1 MLDGAAKVKKLLAKA
16 VELGQSA
23 VASTDHG
30 NVFSHY
36 DMWSTAQE
44 MREKDGVDIRV
55 ILGCELYVAP
65 ASRFHKAP
73 IFWGSRGNSGSKGD
87 SETKDVSGAGAFT
100 HMTMVATNGPGLNA
114 LFELTSRASIEGAYA
129 KVGPTK
135 PRIDAELLA
144 EVIDNWPGAQLVG
157 TTGCPSG
164 AVQTRLR
171 LGQWDKA
178 LEEAAVWRDILG
190 EGNYFVELMDHGNGF
205 EAASRPQLMEL
216 AKAMNLPLLA
226 TNDSHY
232 VEPTQAK
239 MHDALLCQPP
249 GTLVRRVVPR
259 LQGGGVPGGQVVVT
273 EEVPIEEVRAG
284 DRVVSWDGKHRR
296 GAIRKR
302 GSLVTQVASREYSG
316 EIVGVQTPTGATS
329 RYTSDHKTVVRLDTR
344 LEGGN
349 YVVYLMRKG
358 DWFRVGVTQYRRDGG
373 GVDRVRAGHDLGPM
387 YRLKEEQADAIWI
400 LSVHETMDQAR
411 EQEAWVGFKHN
422 IPTWTFTK
430 PDMRAGGRKA
440 FYADLWDRVGN
451 LTSRGEKC
459 LAEFGRDIRF
469 PLLTKGSL
477 FIVKPQVLHACNLMS
492 GMLVCEPEPGTTQ
505 TYDATGTW
513 KPVEVFREDYVG
525 TVYSMNVE
533 GDHTYVADGIVTHN
547 CLQMGKKLSDTD
559 RMKFDG
565 SGYHLRSAKE
575 MRDLFKELPEAC
587 DNTLEIA
594 DRVAPDAYDE
604 VLSYKDDL
612 LPEYPVPDGHTPA
625 TYLREVVTIG
635 LQQKYPDPEG
645 PDQIQQEAW
654 DRVLGYEIPVIE
666 RMNYPSYMLM
676 VWDFVKWARENNIR
690 VGPGRGSAAGS
701 GTSYALDI
709 TTVPTLEHG
718 LLFERFINPER
729 VSPPD
734 VDVDF
739 EKLKRDQVFR
749 YLAERWGEENVC
761 RIQTLGTIK
770 AKAAL
775 KDAGRVLG
783 KPYGLGEKLTKAFP
797 KAISGFDAPLSC
809 VVDEESPR
817 YADAQD
823 FRDLLA
829 KEVGAQEVYDLACE
843 LEGLI
848 RSTGVHACGFVVS
861 SRPLMGRIPLVW
873 SEKDQQMVSGFPN
886 ASVLEPMGFLK
897 VDCLGLDTMD
907 VITLAVD
914 MIRER
919 HGIDVDDLLDKL
931 DDPAAYQELASG
943 HTVGMFQVASSGM
956 SKLLQMM
963 KADRF
968 EDISAGLALYRPGPM
983 AAEAHTDYALRKTG
997 RQKIRAIHP
1006 DLEEALRD
1014 ILGPTYGVI
1023 CYQEQIMKSAQ
1034 KVAGYSLGQADLL
1047 RKIMGKKKPEALA
1060 KAKPPFFEG
1069 MKKEGYGEDAAQA
1082 LWDVFEPFS
1091 AYAFNVAHTVSYGHI
1106 TYATAYLKAHYPA
1119 EFMAA
1124 LLTMAGDDKDK
1135 LALYLGET
1143 RRMGLKVLVPDVNEA
1158 AASFTPTADGVRFG
1172 LNAVSGLGPKAVS
1185 GIISARQDRPFR
1197 TFADFLDRIPETTC
1211 TKGAV
1216 KALIR
1221 GGGFDS
1227 LGYTRNALDACYENG
1242 VGAYRGDKKKQSE
1255 GQFDLFS
1262 AAPEVDFHAV
1272 TVPDLPEWDDE
1283 EKLAFERKALG
1294 TWVSGHPLTRL
1305 AGVLAGN
1312 RTITLA
1318 QLATDE
1324 PTEGTFQISGQIVE
1338 IEHKVGKAS
1347 GRGYA
1352 ILSLEDLTGRT
1363 EIRLLGR
1370 GYEEFRHMLTDDRR
1384 VTVKVYLKTEMKQR
1398 PGGEEYEETSLFVA
1412 TIDDLD
1418 MSKVADEADPRE
1430 PNGLV
1435 LITLDAL
1442 NATELLVMELKETLQ
1457 EHPGDRPVW
1466 IKLICAEGP
1475 QLYNLPGFNVSNST
1489 ELRGELKGLRG
1500 LSGVRF

>member
-1 MLDGAAKVKKLLAKA
+1 VTSSFAHLHTHTEYSMLDGAAKVKKLLGKA
-16 VELGQSA
+16 VELGQTA

-36 DMWSTAQE
+36 EMWKTAKE
-44 MREKDGVDIRV
+44 MREKDGADIRV
-55 ILGCELYVAP
+55 VLGCELYVAP
-65 ASRFHKAP
+65 ASRFDKFP
-73 IFWGSRGNSGSKGD
+73 VFWGSRGNTGSKGD
-87 SETKDVSGAGAFT
+87 SEMKDVSGAGAFT
-100 HMTMVATNGPGLNA
+100 HMTMVATNAPGLNA

-129 KVGPTK
+129 KVGAAK

-144 EVIDNWPGAQLVG
+144 EVLDNWPGAQLVG

-171 LGQWDKA
+171 LGQWEKA

-190 EGNYFVELMDHGNGF
+190 EGNYFVELMDHGNDF

-239 MHDALLCQPP
+239 MHDALLC
-249 GTLVRRVVPR
+249 
-259 LQGGGVPGGQVVVT
+259 
-273 EEVPIEEVRAG
+273 
-284 DRVVSWDGKHRR
+284 
-296 GAIRKR
+296 
-302 GSLVTQVASREYSG
+302 
-316 EIVGVQTPTGATS
+316 
-329 RYTSDHKTVVRLDTR
+329 
-344 LEGGN
+344 
-349 YVVYLMRKG
+349 
-358 DWFRVGVTQYRRDGG
+358 
-373 GVDRVRAGHDLGPM
+373 
-387 YRLKEEQADAIWI
+387 
-400 LSVHETMDQAR
+400 
-411 EQEAWVGFKHN
+411 
-422 IPTWTFTK
+422 
-430 PDMRAGGRKA
+430 
-440 FYADLWDRVGN
+440 
-451 LTSRGEKC
+451 
-459 LAEFGRDIRF
+459 
-469 PLLTKGSL
+469 
-477 FIVKPQVLHACNLMS
+477 
-492 GMLVCEPEPGTTQ
+492 
-505 TYDATGTW
+505 
-513 KPVEVFREDYVG
+513 
-525 TVYSMNVE
+525 
-533 GDHTYVADGIVTHN
+533 
-547 CLQMGKKLSDTD
+547 LQMGKKLSDTD

-565 SGYHLRSAKE
+565 SGYHLRSAEE
-575 MRDLFKELPEAC
+575 MRKLFKELPDAC

-594 DRVAPDAYDE
+594 DRVTADAYDA
-604 VLSYKDDL
+604 VLEYKDDL
-612 LPEYPVPDGHTPA
+612 LPEFPVPEGHTPD
-625 TYLREVVTIG
+625 TYLREQVMIG
-635 LQQKYPDPEG
+635 LKKKYPDPEG
-645 PDQIQQEAW
+645 PEGITQEAW
-654 DRVLGYEIPVIE
+654 DRVPGYELPLIQ
-666 RMNYPSYMLM
+666 RMGYSSYMLM
-676 VWDFVKWARENNIR
+676 VWDFIAWARKNGIR

-739 EKLKRDQVFR
+739 EKLRRDQVFR
-749 YLAERWGEENVC
+749 YLAEKWGEDKVC

-783 KPYGLGEKLTKAFP
+783 MPYGLGEKLTKAFP
-797 KAISGFDAPLSC
+797 KAISGFEAPLAC
-809 VVDEESPR
+809 VEDKEHPR
-817 YADAQD
+817 WADAQD
-823 FRDLLA
+823 FRDLLE
-829 KEVGAQEVYDLACE
+829 KEEGARAVFDLACE

-848 RSTGVHACGFVVS
+848 RSTGVHACGFVVA

-886 ASVLEPMGFLK
+886 SDVLEPMGYLK

-919 HGIDVDDLLDKL
+919 HGIDVNDLLDDL
-931 DDPAAYQELASG
+931 DDPAAYHELASG

-956 SKLLQMM
+956 SKLLSLM

-997 RQKIRAIHP
+997 RQRIRPIHP
-1006 DLEEALRD
+1006 DLEEALREV
-1014 ILGPTYGVI
+1014 LGPTYGVI
-1023 CYQEQIMKSAQ
+1023 CYQEQIMKAAQ

-1047 RKIMGKKKPEALA
+1047 RKIMGKKKPEQLA

-1069 MKKEGYGEDAAQA
+1069 MAKEGYNEDAAQA

-1091 AYAFNVAHTVSYGHI
+1091 AYAFNVAHTVSYGYI

-1119 EFMAA
+1119 EFMSA
-1124 LLTMAGDDKDK
+1124 LLTMAGDDKKK

-1158 AASFTPTADGVRFG
+1158 GATFTPTDDGVRFG
-1172 LNAVSGLGPKAVS
+1172 LEAVSGLGPKAVE
-1185 GIISARQDRPFR
+1185 GIISARQERPFR
-1197 TFADFLDRIPETTC
+1197 SFADFLDRIPETTC

-1227 LGYTRNALDACYENG
+1227 LGYTRNALNACYEDG

-1262 AAPEVDFHAV
+1262 ATPEVEFEAV
-1272 TVPDLPEWDDE
+1272 TVPDLPEWDEE
-1283 EKLAFERKALG
+1283 EKLAIERKALG

-1324 PTEGTFQISGQIVE
+1324 PTEGTFQLSGQIVE
-1338 IEHKVGKAS
+1338 VQHKVGKAS

-1352 ILSLEDLTGRT
+1352 VVGLEDLTGST
-1363 EIRLLGR
+1363 EIRVLGR
-1370 GYEEFRHMLTDDRR
+1370 GYEEFRHLLAVDRR

-1398 PGGEEYEETSLFVA
+1398 PGGEEYEETSVMVA

-1418 MSKVADEADPRE
+1418 MSKVADEGDPRE
-1430 PNGLV
+1430 PKDLV
-1435 LITLDAL
+1435 MISLDA
-1442 NATELLVMELKETLQ
+1442 ADVTEELVYELKGTLQ
-1457 EHPGDRPVW
+1457 EYPGNRPVW
-1466 IKLICAEGP
+1466 LKLMCEEGP
-1475 QLYNLPGFNVSNST
+1475 VLYNLPGFNVDASLQ
-1489 ELRGELKGLRG
+1489 LRGELKGMRG
-1500 LSGVRF
+1500 LTGVRF